1 MILNKVNKMIGP
13 LRKFHNILP
22 KSALLII
29 DKDFVISI
37 AATLFTTKLMIK
49 LFIRNWNWYNTVLAM
64 D

>member
-49 LFIRNWNWYNTVLAM
+49 LFIRNWN
-64 D
+64 